1 MGALAAYSKG
11 HEEFSKYCL
20 RYGNIIKDVRGE
32 DDKGHWRKYTIHID
46 GWKAHIFK
54 HNGVTLNACLQG

>member
-1 MGALAAYSKG
+1 MGALAAYGKG
-11 HEEFSKYCL
+11 YEEFSKYCL
-20 RYGNIIKDVRGE
+20 LYGNIIKDVRGE
-32 DDKGHWRKYTIHID
+32 DNKGHWRKYVISID